1 MATNRLLKIVFSL
14 IGLGVATHSVA
25 FNGFGTDIDGY
36 IKDASN
42 RYQVDEAMLRGL
54 VKIEDGWYGNVSPTG
69 ATGVG
74 QFTRGTWNWL
84 ATTDEGRAL
93 GMTQITRYNR
103 DTPFDPRKNNQL
115 NTLATALLARWHIN
129 QFFERGIKPSHE
141 NLYLAHNIGIDGLHR
156 ALQGRATREDI
167 LNMKRNGMK
176 KGMSVQGFLVYQ
188 SERFNVSKQIANFQR
203 LQYHHVIKLRINH
216 YQPIYIGFLQQ
227 KPLCVGLSQRQI
239 KQINKL
245 FVGKIQ
251 PINTRTELC
260 SINPFS
266 SLWSA

>member
-129 QFFERGIKPSHE
+129 QFF
-141 NLYLAHNIGIDGLHR
+141 
-156 ALQGRATREDI
+156 
-167 LNMKRNGMK
+167 
-176 KGMSVQGFLVYQ
+176 
-188 SERFNVSKQIANFQR
+188 SE
-203 LQYHHVIKLRINH
+203 
-216 YQPIYIGFLQQ
+216 G
-227 KPLCVGLSQRQI
+227 
-239 KQINKL
+239 
-245 FVGKIQ
+245 
-251 PINTRTELC
+251 
-260 SINPFS
+260 
-266 SLWSA
+266 

>member
-36 IKDASN
+36 IKNASN

-103 DTPFDPRKNNQL
+103 DTPFDPRKNNRL

-156 ALQGRATREDI
+156 ALQGR
-167 LNMKRNGMK
+167 
-176 KGMSVQGFLVYQ
+176 
-188 SERFNVSKQIANFQR
+188 
-203 LQYHHVIKLRINH
+203 
-216 YQPIYIGFLQQ
+216 
-227 KPLCVGLSQRQI
+227 
-239 KQINKL
+239 
-245 FVGKIQ
+245 
-251 PINTRTELC
+251 
-260 SINPFS
+260 
-266 SLWSA
+266 

>member
-54 VKIEDGWYGNVSPTG
+54 VKIEDGWYGNVSTG

-129 QFFERGIKPSHE
+129 QFFERGIKPSHK

-176 KGMSVQGFLVYQ
+176 KECRCKAFLFIKVSVLMSV
-188 SERFNVSKQIANFQR
+188 
-203 LQYHHVIKLRINH
+203 
-216 YQPIYIGFLQQ
+216 
-227 KPLCVGLSQRQI
+227 
-239 KQINKL
+239 NK
-245 FVGKIQ
+245 
-251 PINTRTELC
+251 
-260 SINPFS
+260 
-266 SLWSA
+266 